1 MAGSLAGPRAVAL
14 RYNIAHRYLTAALA
28 LLTSLPVALI
38 WIAHIAIDRAIGY
51 GLKYGERFKSAHLAR
66 R

>member
-1 MAGSLAGPRAVAL
+1 
-14 RYNIAHRYLTAALA
+14 